1 MYNLNVNVSSAGN
14 PGLLAVEGSCSTTPK
29 TPEILNSLMAMSN
42 PFEGL
47 TAGRAPALTPG
58 STSDTSCSGSPLASP
73 TQPPSVQHTCS
84 QLIKEGLKLTIQTK
98 RRQTGQPLDLLAAG
112 PPPKMARR
120 DEVSHHGGHYD
131 DDYDDL
137 YSPGI
142 GESEVLESQNH
153 ELKSQIQEL
162 EGQRRRLVDMLS
174 VHTPTCMRN
183 NGSGARQP
191 YAGGYAA
198 QSPTGYEAHCGYVL
212 GYAASPLDHPC
223 MA

>member
-120 DEVSHHGGHYD
+120 DE
-131 DDYDDL
+131 
-137 YSPGI
+137 
-142 GESEVLESQNH
+142 ESEVLESQNH